1 MKPIKFLL
9 LSFLM
14 ASFSVFTS
22 CEPKEDP
29 IDPDAGKPKVENLT
43 LTPESGLKYGD
54 NVKITANLSDEVGLR
69 TYTIQMSNAAG
80 TIYEKT
86 EMLTGKTFDLDLDIP
101 IPLPKN
107 AVAGD
112 MKVTLTVKNS
122 GNQIASGEKTISNL
136 ALPVFSNLYLVISNT
151 AYPMAKNG
159 DVFEVEEFFAAGAVG
174 KIYANADKTGLF
186 WGMEGEEI
194 IALGANDIVI
204 GKEEEEFFKVSFDPI
219 SFTLT
224 IGDSQTW
231 SQITEGLYIYGNIS
245 GHWADGEISSE
256 KAKMLMQGY
265 ALGGRKMWTWT
276 APSTGTGDPEDDMWG
291 NIVPGQFRFKKA
303 GVEEYITFDGTK
315 IVTGADNKEKSF
327 IISAGGPFTFRVF
340 TDASGKVT
348 MVRCEDGSKTLDYTN
363 DGIFI
368 NGVKAVE
375 SMSFAG
381 QALNIVPGNY
391 FVYEGTM
398 NLTKDQSVTSS
409 GVSLSTAYCD
419 PDAFT
424 GKGNPTWT
432 FIQATSE
439 YYVLIDAFSGNIYI
453 RNNKGYPE
461 ALYMD
466 GWSWGKYP
474 DDPKKVWDPN
484 TRLTLYRVGTTNVYE
499 AQAYIYTW
507 GGNCRFFSA
516 PAIEGTDYGK
526 REFQPKHFESVE
538 LSDGIIA
545 LPVPAEH
552 SYYKISVDVKDGF
565 TWNTETMDGEY
576 YTLIQTNNK
585 KFTVTF
591 TPL

>member
-1 MKPIKFLL
+1 
-9 LSFLM
+9 
-14 ASFSVFTS
+14 
-22 CEPKEDP
+22 
-29 IDPDAGKPKVENLT
+29 
-43 LTPESGLKYGD
+43 
-54 NVKITANLSDEVGLR
+54 
-69 TYTIQMSNAAG
+69 
-80 TIYEKT
+80 
-86 EMLTGKTFDLDLDIP
+86 
-101 IPLPKN
+101 
-107 AVAGD
+107 
-112 MKVTLTVKNS
+112 
-122 GNQIASGEKTISNL
+122 
-136 ALPVFSNLYLVISNT
+136 
-151 AYPMAKNG
+151 
-159 DVFEVEEFFAAGAVG
+159 
-174 KIYANADKTGLF
+174 
-186 WGMEGEEI
+186 
-194 IALGANDIVI
+194 
-204 GKEEEEFFKVSFDPI
+204 
-219 SFTLT
+219 
-224 IGDSQTW
+224 
-231 SQITEGLYIYGNIS
+231 
-245 GHWADGEISSE
+245 
-256 KAKMLMQGY
+256 
-265 ALGGRKMWTWT
+265 
-276 APSTGTGDPEDDMWG
+276 
-291 NIVPGQFRFKKA
+291 
-303 GVEEYITFDGTK
+303 
-315 IVTGADNKEKSF
+315 
-327 IISAGGPFTFRVF
+327 
-340 TDASGKVT
+340 
-348 MVRCEDGSKTLDYTN
+348 
-363 DGIFI
+363 
-368 NGVKAVE
+368 
-375 SMSFAG
+375 MSFAG

-409 GVSLSTAYCD
+409 GVNLSTAYCD

-565 TWNTETMDGEY
+565 TWNEDKMDGEY
-576 YTLIQTNNK
+576 YTLVPTNDK